1 VTNLPDGTTEHSLRR
16 LFSPFGAVYRVS
28 LSPPAEADH
37 PVGIVQL
44 DQVEDAEVA
53 IGWLD
58 GDVYGGLAL
67 GVEWAEPF
75 VPPPDLRDLPATG
88 GRVRD
93 LRPRGQPLGG
103 HQRVRVR
110 VRWEPDRFGRF
121 PVEPARYMN
130 RFGSHPK
137 TVSVI

>member
-1 VTNLPDGTTEHSLRR
+1 VTNLPDGTTEHDLRR
-16 LFSPFGAVYRVS
+16 LFSPFGVVYRVS

-44 DQVEDAEVA
+44 DRVEDAEVA

-75 VPPPDLRDLPATG
+75 VPPPRSARPACDGRTSPGPASAWPTSRRAPASASQGPVRPVPGGTG
-88 GRVRD
+88 PV
-93 LRPRGQPLGG
+93 
-103 HQRVRVR
+103 H
-110 VRWEPDRFGRF
+110 EPIRF
-121 PVEPARYMN
+121 PP
-130 RFGSHPK
+130 
-137 TVSVI
+137 